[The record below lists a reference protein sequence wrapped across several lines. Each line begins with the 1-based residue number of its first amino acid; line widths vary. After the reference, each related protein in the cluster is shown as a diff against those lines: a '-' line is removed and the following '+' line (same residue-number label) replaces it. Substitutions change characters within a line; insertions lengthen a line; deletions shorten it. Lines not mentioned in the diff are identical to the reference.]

1 MRRSRTLSTVLQFW
15 RSSLEAESEYQ
26 LNLLLECLAVAG
38 NLGGSVFVLALLFSG
53 QSTLGGWRW
62 DEALIVLGLYTLLDG
77 FTSCLLQPNLSKIV
91 NHVQQ
96 GTLDF
101 ILLKPVDSQLWLSLR
116 CLSPWGCPALV
127 AGCVL
132 VVLGL
137 QRSAT
142 VIQADSIVLG
152 AALLLSGAAIL
163 YSLWFSLAALSIWF
177 VKVWNAT
184 EVLRYTLVAGR
195 YPVSAYPPA
204 LRLVFVFVLPVAFM
218 TTVPSQALLGQG
230 SLSWAIGSVLMAA
243 GSLLASRWFWR
254 FALRHYTS
262 ASS

>member
-1 MRRSRTLSTVLQFW
+1 
-15 RSSLEAESEYQ
+15 LESESEYQ
-26 LNLLLECLAVAG
+26 LNLVLECLSVFG
-38 NLGGSVFVLALLFSG
+38 NLAGSLFVLSLLFSG
-53 QSTLGGWRW
+53 QSTLGGWTW
-62 DEALIVLGLYTLLDG
+62 NEALIVLGLYTLLDG

-101 ILLKPVDSQLWLSLR
+101 VLLKPVDSQLWLSLR
-116 CLSPWGCPALV
+116 CFSPWGAPGLL

-137 QRSAT
+137 PEIRPQS
-142 VIQADSIVLG
+142 
-152 AALLLSGAAIL
+152 LLLGGLLLASGAAIL

-230 SLSWAIGSVLMAA
+230 SWHWALGSVLMAA
-243 GSLLASRWFWR
+243 VSLIASRLFWQ

>member
-1 MRRSRTLSTVLQFW
+1 MRRSKTLAMLLQFW
-15 RSSLEAESEYQ
+15 RSSLESESEYQ
-26 LNLLLECLAVAG
+26 LNLVLECLSVLG
-38 NLGGSVFVLALLFSG
+38 NLAGSLFVLSLLFSG
-53 QSTLGGWRW
+53 QSTLGGWTW
-62 DEALIVLGLYTLLDG
+62 NEALIVLGLYTLLDG

-101 ILLKPVDSQLWLSLR
+101 VLLKPVDSQLWLSLR
-116 CLSPWGCPALV
+116 CFSPWGAPGLL

-137 QRSAT
+137 PEIRPQS
-142 VIQADSIVLG
+142 
-152 AALLLSGAAIL
+152 LLLGGLLLASGAAIL

-230 SLSWAIGSVLMAA
+230 SWHWAL
-243 GSLLASRWFWR
+243 
-254 FALRHYTS
+254 
-262 ASS
+262 

>member
-1 MRRSRTLSTVLQFW
+1 MRRSKTLAMLLQFW
-15 RSSLEAESEYQ
+15 RSSLESESEYQ
-26 LNLLLECLAVAG
+26 LNLVLECLSVFG
-38 NLGGSVFVLALLFSG
+38 NLAGSLFVLSLLFSG
-53 QSTLGGWRW
+53 QSTLGGWTW
-62 DEALIVLGLYTLLDG
+62 NEALIVLGLYTLLDG

-101 ILLKPVDSQLWLSLR
+101 VLLKPVDSQLWLSLR
-116 CLSPWGCPALV
+116 CFSPWGAPGLL

-137 QRSAT
+137 PEIHPQS
-142 VIQADSIVLG
+142 
-152 AALLLSGAAIL
+152 LLLGGLLLASGAAIL

-230 SLSWAIGSVLMAA
+230 SWHWALGSVLMAA
-243 GSLLASRWFWR
+243 GSLIASRRFWQ

>member
-1 MRRSRTLSTVLQFW
+1 MRRSPTLPMLLQFW
-15 RSSLEAESEYQ
+15 RSSLESESEYQ
-26 LNLLLECLAVAG
+26 LNLVLECLSVLG
-38 NLGGSVFVLALLFSG
+38 NLAGSLFVLSLLFSG
-53 QSTLGGWRW
+53 QSTLGGWTW
-62 DEALIVLGLYTLLDG
+62 NEALIVLGLYTLLDG

-101 ILLKPVDSQLWLSLR
+101 VLLKPVDSQLWLSLR
-116 CLSPWGCPALV
+116 CFSPWGAPGLL
-127 AGCVL
+127 AGCAL
-132 VVLGL
+132 VVLGSPEIRP
-137 QRSAT
+137 QS
-142 VIQADSIVLG
+142 
-152 AALLLSGAAIL
+152 LLLGGLLLASGAAIL
-163 YSLWFSLAALSIWF
+163 YSLWFTLAALSIWF

-230 SLSWAIGSVLMAA
+230 SWHWALGSVLMAA
-243 GSLLASRWFWR
+243 GSLIASRLFWK
-254 FALRHYTS
+254 FALCHYTS